1 MIRTVTIQPI
11 NSIVF
16 VSGGDNYEVPAE
28 SFDPKRSLVA
38 ASSTCLIV
46 GVLPEV
52 DGPTELTIGPAREID
67 PGYSPSFV
75 GPLET
80 DSRRIII
87 DQVDGY
93 IIHDQPVTSVSVII
107 TIWLSHPRWP
117 EKVFIGID

>member
-1 MIRTVTIQPI
+1 MRTVTIQPI

-16 VSGGDNYEVPAE
+16 VSGGSDIEVPAE
-28 SFDPKRSLVA
+28 IYDPKQNIIA

-46 GVLPEV
+46 GVYAEV
-52 DGPTELTIGPAREID
+52 DGPTNLTIGRAREID

-80 DSRRIII
+80 GDGRIII
-87 DQVDGY
+87 YQVDGH
-93 IIHDQPVTSVSVII
+93 IIHDQPVASAQAIM
-107 TIWLSHPRWP
+107 TIWLSHPQWP